1 MASSGNYNL
10 GENKMKLRRL
20 IICIAALMAVL
31 TVFGACSDLAVY
43 NPDPSQTFGGE
54 GGSDISSEIATE
66 QFTAQAPKFTS
77 EDKLIALTFDDG
89 PRASTTGRILDIL
102 EKNNSTATF
111 FLVGYN
117 IENNAETIKRA
128 HEMGCEIANHSNSHE
143 NLMKCTE
150 AEIREQV
157 DTPNEVLRA
166 MTGENVALFRAPG
179 GNYKGVEQQIGM
191 PLIQWSIDT
200 EDWKFKDAAH
210 KNRTAEQR
218 EADLNRIAEYVFDC
232 AEKGDIILMH
242 DIYDFTADLCE
253 IIIPGLVERGF
264 ILTTV
269 SEMYEAYGKELSG
282 GKVYYGV
289 TFNDFVQVLAS
300 GAYLVK
306 TNGGDL
312 NIRAEAD
319 ADSQSLAKIP
329 NGTVITVSKA
339 VAGWAYVSYNSVSGW
354 VNAAYLSKL

>member
-1 MASSGNYNL
+1 
-10 GENKMKLRRL
+10 MKLRRL

-31 TVFGACSDLAVY
+31 TVFGACTLTTK
-43 NPDPSQTFGGE
+43 NPDSSQTSGGE

-66 QFTAQAPKFTS
+66 QPTAQAPKFTS

-102 EKNNSTATF
+102 ENNNSTATF

-117 IENNAETIKRA
+117 IEDNAETIKRA
-128 HEMGCEIANHSNSHE
+128 HEMGCEIANHSNSHK

-157 DTPNEVLRA
+157 DTPNEALMA
-166 MTGENVALFRAPG
+166 LTGENVALFRAPG
-179 GNYKGVEQQIGM
+179 GNFKGVEQQIGM

-200 EDWKFKDAAH
+200 EDWKYKDAAH
-210 KNRTAEQR
+210 KNRTAEER
-218 EADLNRIAEYVFDC
+218 KADLNRIAEKVFDC

-269 SEMYEAYGKELSG
+269 SEMYEAYGKDLSG

-289 TFNDFVQVLAS
+289 TFTDSVQILES

-339 VAGWAYVSYNSVSGW
+339 VSGWAYVSYNSVSGW